1 MMKHSIKILAAVA
14 ALAASATAGAGENLL
29 RVAAVNVARV
39 DTNLVLALDIN
50 PQRVNPGRDKEIIFT
65 PFVYADSDTVCM
77 PPVRIAG
84 RNRYYSHIRNN
95 DLAKGEKV
103 YDASSREIIK
113 YRAEVPFRDW
123 MLRSQIDVRQTL
135 GNCCKPLR
143 DLDNT
148 PVARLD
154 YVLPELPVHY
164 SFVELTGDSAVVL
177 TAEGRA
183 YIDFV
188 VNTTNIRE
196 KYRRNRFELPK
207 ILESID
213 KVKKDPDATIT
224 RITIKGYASPE
235 GSYSNNVRLAMG
247 RTEALKN
254 FVRERLQFDPEIMH
268 TDYEPE
274 DWAGLRAWV
283 EQCTLPHRTEILEV
297 IDSKMESDP
306 KNDEL
311 QRRFPEEY
319 KLMKDS
325 VYPGLR
331 HSDYTVKYRIR
342 AYATVDELLEVFKK
356 TPERMRPVDFQRI
369 AALFPP
375 ESDNYEE
382 IMLKAVEIHPNDP
395 DANLNAATIMLRKGD
410 IAAADH
416 YLAHAGNS
424 AEAAFT
430 RGMAAVMQ
438 KDYSRSQVLLQ
449 QSADLGLDKASE
461 ELDNIDA
468 VLNRPKVEYLIEP
481 EPEE

>member
-1 MMKHSIKILAAVA
+1 MMMKHSIHILAAAA
-14 ALAASATAGAGENLL
+14 ALAATANAGAGENLL
-29 RVAAVNVARV
+29 RVSAINVARV
-39 DTNLVLALDIN
+39 DTNLVLSLDIN
-50 PQRVNPGRDKEIIFT
+50 PRTVNPGRDKEVIFT

-77 PPVRIAG
+77 PAVRIAG

-103 YDASSREIIK
+103 YDASSAEVIK
-113 YRAEVPFRDW
+113 YRAEVPFRSW
-123 MLRSQIDVRQTL
+123 MERSQIDVRQTL

-143 DLDNT
+143 DLENT

-154 YVLPELPVHY
+154 YVVPEMPVSY
-164 SFVELTGDSAVVL
+164 SFVELTGDSAIVL

-183 YIDFV
+183 YVDFV
-188 VNTTNIRE
+188 VNETIIKE
-196 KYRRNRFELPK
+196 KYRKNRIELPK
-207 ILESID
+207 ILETID
-213 KVKKDPDATIT
+213 KVKRDPDATIT
-224 RITIKGYASPE
+224 RITIKGFASPE

-247 RTEALKN
+247 RTEALKE
-254 FVRERLQFDPEIMH
+254 FVRNRLHFDPEIMH

-274 DWAGLRAWV
+274 DWEGLRAWV
-283 EQCTLPHRTEILEV
+283 EQCTLPHREEILQI
-297 IDSKMESDP
+297 IDSKMEPDP
-306 KNDEL
+306 KNAEIE
-311 QRRFPEEY
+311 RRFPEEY

-410 IAAADH
+410 IEAADY

-430 RGMAAVMQ
+430 RGMAAAMQ

-449 QSADLGLDKASE
+449 QSADLGLAKATE
-461 ELDNIDA
+461 ELETLDA
-468 VLNRPKVEYLIEP
+468 LLHKPQVEYLIEP
-481 EPEE
+481 EE